1 MTLRKNVES
10 TIASLVQSFHQY
22 QSTDGAWRYCLE
34 TGPATDAYLIILLRT
49 LEIQEEELIRMLAK
63 RLLGKQAKDGAWKL
77 FHDDGGNLDATIEAY
92 YALLYSRYVQKDDPR
107 MQKAKQFI
115 IENGGISN
123 IKSLLTEVL
132 LALTGQIPWPKN
144 IKIPLEFI
152 LFPKWFPL
160 NIFDLSGHGRVHL
173 IPIMITVDK
182 NFSMKS
188 QYTPNISELYVHDSK
203 SSKRFSP
210 MSLLFHTL
218 NVAAKSIPFI
228 SHSIHKRALKQAE
241 AFMLERIEPDGTLL
255 TYSTSTMLMVFSLL
269 SLGYSKDS
277 EVIRNAVQG
286 LKTLVCTMEE
296 RSHLQV
302 ATSTVWDTALASQA
316 MQEAGVPAVDPTIQK
331 AGKYLLSRQQ
341 NQKTDWSIHNPKA
354 EPGGWGFS
362 DVNTKYP
369 DLDCTAIALRAMKG
383 ETATHPSYQEAW
395 KRGLNWLL
403 SMQNEGGGW
412 PAFEKNTDKKM
423 VKFIPFEGA
432 AEFVADSP
440 TPDLT
445 GRVLQ
450 FLGEDA
456 GLKKDHPQVKKAVKW
471 LKKQQ
476 ESNGSWFGRWGI
488 SFIHGTSAAALGLVS
503 AGVSKRDPAILRAS
517 NWLLS
522 IQNEDG
528 GWGESAKSD
537 VVKEYVP
544 LGSSTPSQTAWAL
557 ELLIEVHEKP
567 TAEINRGI
575 EFLIRSLEKKDWRST
590 YPTGG
595 GLPGTAYFYYHSLNN
610 AWALLTLAKYKRAYL
625 AADS

>member
-10 TIASLVQSFHQY
+10 TMASLVQSFHQY
-22 QSTDGAWRYCLE
+22 QSVDGSWRYCLE
-34 TGPATDAYLIILLRT
+34 TGPVTDAYLIILLRT
-49 LEIQEEELIRMLAK
+49 LELEEEELIRMLAK
-63 RLLGKQAKDGAWKL
+63 RLLDKQAKNGSWKL
-77 FHDDGGNLDATIEAY
+77 FHDDGGNLDATVEAY

-107 MQKAKQFI
+107 MQKAKEFI
-115 IENGGISN
+115 IANGGMST

-173 IPIMITVDK
+173 VPIMIAADR
-182 NFSMKS
+182 NYSRKS
-188 QYTPNISELYVHDSK
+188 RYTPDVSDLYVQGEKSK
-203 SSKRFSP
+203 KPYSSIT
-210 MSLLFHTL
+210 LLFQTL
-218 NVAAKSIPFI
+218 KLAAQSLPLI
-228 SHSIHKRALKQAE
+228 SDPIHKKALRQAE
-241 AFMLERIEPDGTLL
+241 TFMLKRIEPDGTLL
-255 TYSTSTMLMVFSLL
+255 TYSTSTILMIFSLL
-269 SLGYSKDS
+269 SIGYSRDS
-277 EVIRNAVQG
+277 KAISKAVQG
-286 LKTLVCTMEE
+286 LKTLVCKTED

-302 ATSTVWDTALASQA
+302 ATSTVWDTALVSQT
-316 MQEAGVPAVDPTIQK
+316 MQEAGVPAMDPTIQK

-341 NQKTDWSIHNPKA
+341 TQKTDWSIHNPKA

-369 DLDCTAIALRAMKG
+369 DLDCTAMALRAIKG
-383 ETATHPSYQEAW
+383 EAANPSYQEAW
-395 KRGLNWLL
+395 NRGLNWLL
-403 SMQNEGGGW
+403 SMQNEEGGW
-412 PAFEKNTDKKM
+412 PAFEKNTDKKI
-423 VKFIPFEGA
+423 VKLIPFEGA

-450 FLGEDA
+450 FLGQDA
-456 GLKKDHPQVKKAVKW
+456 GLKKDHLQVKKAIKW
-471 LKKQQ
+471 LRKQQ
-476 ESNGSWFGRWGI
+476 KSNGSWFGRWGI
-488 SFIHGTSAAALGLVS
+488 SFIHGTSAAALGLISV
-503 AGVSKRDPAILRAS
+503 GVSKRDPAILGAS

-537 VVKEYVP
+537 IVKEYVP
-544 LGSSTPSQTAWAL
+544 LGASTPSQTAWAL
-557 ELLIEVHEKP
+557 ELLTEVHEKP

-575 EFLIRSLEKKDWRST
+575 DYLIRSLEKKDWKNT

-595 GLPGTAYFYYHSLNN
+595 GFPGTAYFYYHSLNN
-610 AWALLTLAKYKRAYL
+610 AWALLTLAKYKRAYFP
-625 AADS
+625 ADR

>member
-10 TIASLVQSFHQY
+10 TIAGLVQSFQQY

-49 LEIQEEELIRMLAK
+49 LEIEEEELIRMLAK
-63 RLLGKQAKDGAWKL
+63 RLLGKQAKTGAWKL
-77 FHDDGGNLDATIEAY
+77 FHDDEGNLDATVEAY

-107 MQKAKQFI
+107 MQKAKEFI
-115 IENGGISN
+115 IANGGMSN

-160 NIFDLSGHGRVHL
+160 NLFDLSGHGRVHL
-173 IPIMITVDK
+173 VPIMIAADR
-182 NFSMKS
+182 NYSMKS
-188 QYTPNISELYVHDSK
+188 RYTPDVSDLYVQGEKSK
-203 SSKRFSP
+203 KQYSSIT
-210 MSLLFHTL
+210 LLFQTL
-218 NVAAKSIPFI
+218 KLAAKSLPLI
-228 SHSIHKRALKQAE
+228 SDRIHKKALRQAE
-241 AFMLERIEPDGTLL
+241 TFMLKRIEPDGTLL
-255 TYSTSTMLMVFSLL
+255 TYSTSTILMIFSLL
-269 SLGYSKDS
+269 SIGYSRDS
-277 EVIRNAVQG
+277 KAISNAVQG
-286 LKTLVCTMEE
+286 LKTLVCTMEG

-302 ATSTVWDTALASQA
+302 ATSTVWDTALISQA
-316 MQEAGVPAVDPTIQK
+316 MQEAGVPAVNPTIQK

-362 DVNTKYP
+362 DVNTTYP
-369 DLDCTAIALRAMKG
+369 DLDCTAMALRAMKG
-383 ETATHPSYQEAW
+383 ETANHPTYEEAR
-395 KRGLNWLL
+395 KRGLNWIL

-450 FLGEDA
+450 FLGQDA

-471 LKKQQ
+471 LRKQQ
-476 ESNGSWFGRWGI
+476 KSNGSWFGRWGI
-488 SFIHGTSAAALGLVS
+488 SFIHGTSAAALGLIYV
-503 AGVSKRDPAILRAS
+503 GVSKRDRAISRAVK
-517 NWLLS
+517 WLLS
-522 IQNEDG
+522 VQNDDG

-567 TAEINRGI
+567 TAEINRGM
-575 EFLIRSLEKKDWRST
+575 EFLIDSLGKQDWRST

-595 GLPGTAYFYYHSLNN
+595 GLPGSVYFYYTGLNH
-610 AWALLTLAKYKRAYL
+610 AWGLLVLAKYKQKYL
-625 AADS
+625 